1 MTEDR
6 KKSSELWTWSELT
19 EALKIDGHKQGPNV
33 ERIIID
39 SRQTL
44 KGDLFVALSGDPGP
58 RFNPTNISDR
68 DGHDYLD
75 DVEEK
80 GGAACLVQRQVE
92 SSLPTLKVANTYD
105 ALWDLASI
113 ARQRLSGPVIGVT
126 GSSGKTTFK
135 NFLTQGSGGYG
146 SPASFNNH
154 IGVPLSLVNAPYKS
168 NGTFTLEIGTNHP
181 GEIRPLTNLARPD
194 VAVLLN
200 VHQAHIGNFDSLTE
214 LRNEKLEIANSINAD
229 SMFVCEESLSKYVKG
244 NSYSFGKT
252 TGCDAQLISLQDARA
267 EIKVFGEPL
276 KAIIPGGGEHRAMT
290 LCAVLLTQKLLDLD
304 LSNSLSL
311 TEQAIPEGRG
321 NHTSISEIGVIDDS
335 YNANPQ
341 SMASALETFKHR
353 KVSGRRII
361 VLGEMLE
368 LGDYSRQEHE
378 KIANYFSS
386 FDKVFT
392 VGEGFQELPG
402 AEWRAEADSALIEE
416 ILKALLPGDSILVK
430 GSNRVFWTNKFVD
443 RLTESLS

>member
-1 MTEDR
+1 VTEEQQ
-6 KKSSELWTWSELT
+6 KSSGLWTWSELT
-19 EALKIDGHKQGPNV
+19 KALKIDGDKQGPNIK
-33 ERIIID
+33 RIIID

-44 KGDLFVALSGDPGP
+44 KGDLFVALPGDPGP
-58 RFNPTNISDR
+58 RFKPSNVSDR

-80 GGAACLVQRQVE
+80 GGAACLVQREVE
-92 SSLPTLKVANTYD
+92 PGLPTLRVANTYD
-105 ALWDLASI
+105 ALWDLASV

-135 NFLTQGSGGYG
+135 SFLTQGSGGYG

-154 IGVPLSLVNAPYKS
+154 IGVPLTLVNAPYTS

-181 GEIRPLTNLARPD
+181 GEIRPLTNLVRPD
-194 VAVLLN
+194 IAVLLN
-200 VHQAHIGNFDSLTE
+200 VHQAHIGNFDSLTG
-214 LRNEKLEIANSINAD
+214 LRNEKLEIANSVNAD
-229 SMFVCEESLSKYVKG
+229 SMFVCEESLSKYVKD
-244 NSYSFGKT
+244 NSYSFGKSPD
-252 TGCDAQLISLQDARA
+252 CDAQLISLQDTRA
-267 EIKVFGEPL
+267 EIKVFGEPI
-276 KAIIPGGGEHRAMT
+276 KALIPGGGEHRAMT

-304 LSNSLSL
+304 LSHSLSL
-311 TEQAIPEGRG
+311 TEQAIPRGRG
-321 NHTSISEIGVIDDS
+321 SYTSISEIGVIDDS

-341 SMASALETFKHR
+341 SMASALETFRHR

-368 LGDYSRQEHE
+368 LGHSSRQEHE

-392 VGEGFQELPG
+392 VGEEFQAIPG

-416 ILKALLPGDSILVK
+416 IIKALLPGDSILVK